1 MVTPPSPRI
10 GVLALQGDVEPHR
23 DVLARLGAESVA
35 VKAPADLDR
44 IDGLILPGGESTTI
58 GLLLHQR
65 GLDAAIRQHVTQ
77 RGLALFGTCAGLIL
91 LARGIKETPDQPRLA
106 LLDIVVQRNAYG
118 RQRESCEALVEVP
131 SLGPEPVRALFIR
144 APLVVET
151 GPRVNVLARW
161 HDQIVLVQEGPI
173 LASAFHSELTG
184 DDRVHRYFLTRL
196 VRLPA

>member
-1 MVTPPSPRI
+1 MVTKPSRRI

-23 DVLARLGAESVA
+23 EALARLGAECVA
-35 VKAPADLDR
+35 VKEPADLDG
-44 IDGLILPGGESTTI
+44 IGGLILPGGESTTI
-58 GLLLHQR
+58 GLLLRQR

-131 SLGPEPVRALFIR
+131 SLGAEAVRALFIR

-151 GPRVNVLARW
+151 GPGVTVLGRW
-161 HDQIVLVQEGPI
+161 RDQIVLVQEGPI
-173 LASAFHSELTG
+173 LASAFHPELAA
-184 DDRVHRYFLTRL
+184 DDRIHHYFLTHL
-196 VRLPA
+196 VRIPA